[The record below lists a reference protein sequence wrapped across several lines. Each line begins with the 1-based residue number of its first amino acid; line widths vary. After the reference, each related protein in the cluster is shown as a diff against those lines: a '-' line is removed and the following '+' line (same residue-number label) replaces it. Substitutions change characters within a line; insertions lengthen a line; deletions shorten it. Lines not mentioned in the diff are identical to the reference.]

1 MSKDLL
7 KPRFKLI
14 ADYPGNSQSIGNIT
28 IEDATASYFRK
39 FSANFKEL
47 QWWQERDES
56 ELPKYLKEIQ
66 TGEIFKVTRYFIDGR
81 IGVYYT
87 GEIEKRGKW
96 KGSETPF
103 NLWAMTPA
111 TEEEYLSS
119 LAQLE
124 TAKGSS

>member
-14 ADYPGNSQSIGNIT
+14 ADYPGNTQPIGNIT
-28 IEDATASYFRK
+28 IEDATASYFRR

-56 ELPKYLKEIQ
+56 ELPKYLKEIE
-66 TGEIFKVTRYFIDGR
+66 TGEIFKATRYFIDGR

-87 GEIEKRGKW
+87 GEVEKTGKW
-96 KGSETPF
+96 KGGETPF
-103 NLWAMTPA
+103 NLWAMMPA
-111 TEEEYLSS
+111 TEAEYLSTH
-119 LAQLE
+119 AQLE
-124 TAKGSS
+124 TPKGSS